1 MEMSGRGGLRRALL
15 HRLHVFFSWASEHRT
30 RQLSALNSSDAIV
43 ASSPILIR
51 VLTVEC
57 FSHFGAVLNLCKSR
71 YWKER

>member
-30 RQLSALNSSDAIV
+30 RQLSALYSSDAIV
-43 ASSPILIR
+43 ASPTIGGVDR
-51 VLTVEC
+51 
-57 FSHFGAVLNLCKSR
+57 FSHFWAVLNLCKSR